1 MDLTK
6 TLSIDAQAVTAS
18 LRDTVGEGDKERL
31 SQVDELAVQVRH
43 TIRQLAALPGQQQT
57 AEEIGAHFEAYYSVA
72 LVTSKVMLGIVK
84 GDANS
89 TIGTMQAAQKNFE
102 NRLAEAIAVTQ
113 RQFKAGIVNSG
124 DSVKRVMATTLAVA
138 ALVVAG
144 LVVISFFIVGTIWK
158 QLGGEPEFARDIAS
172 AVASGDLSMII
183 PVAPGDSHSLLA
195 ALANMQLRLQG
206 MVSNII
212 TATDTIRASSEDIAQ
227 DTEELSSHTESQ
239 ASGLEQN
246 ARSMDALSETVKQN
260 VHSAQAANTLVFSAS
275 SVATQGG
282 EVVGQVISTMQD
294 INQSAHNIV
303 EIIGVIDSIAFQ
315 TNILALNAAVE
326 AARAGEQGRGFA
338 VVAAEVRILAQR
350 SAIAAKEIKTLIG
363 DSANKIQVGTE
374 LVDRAGRTMQDI
386 VSSVQRVSAIM
397 TEITQ
402 AGQSQS
408 DGIQEV
414 SLAICQIDTTTQSN
428 AALVEQ
434 ARMATQSL
442 RDQAGLL
449 GDVVSVFK
457 LNTAQ
462 QFHAI

>member
-1 MDLTK
+1 
-6 TLSIDAQAVTAS
+6 
-18 LRDTVGEGDKERL
+18 
-31 SQVDELAVQVRH
+31 
-43 TIRQLAALPGQQQT
+43 
-57 AEEIGAHFEAYYSVA
+57 
-72 LVTSKVMLGIVK
+72 
-84 GDANS
+84 
-89 TIGTMQAAQKNFE
+89 
-102 NRLAEAIAVTQ
+102 
-113 RQFKAGIVNSG
+113 
-124 DSVKRVMATTLAVA
+124 
-138 ALVVAG
+138 
-144 LVVISFFIVGTIWK
+144 
-158 QLGGEPEFARDIAS
+158 
-172 AVASGDLSMII
+172 
-183 PVAPGDSHSLLA
+183 
-195 ALANMQLRLQG
+195 
-206 MVSNII
+206 
-212 TATDTIRASSEDIAQ
+212 
-227 DTEELSSHTESQ
+227 
-239 ASGLEQN
+239 
-246 ARSMDALSETVKQN
+246 
-260 VHSAQAANTLVFSAS
+260 LVFSAS